1 MTTITDL
8 FPSPY
13 LAAGDVETKPVVTI
27 KAINKKTMK
36 NRDGEDELKP
46 VIFFNELEKGMVLNK
61 TNAEIIASLYGA
73 TLEDWTGERVQLHS
87 VMVEAFGKRQP
98 AIRVA
103 EQKPSADKAKI
114 LQRYSEWYE
123 RGVKVKMDGIE
134 NYSVNA
140 NMPAEELI
148 ALGKELRGKVEAAE
162 QF

>member
-1 MTTITDL
+1 MTTLNDL

-13 LAAGDVETKPVVTI
+13 LAATDVEAKPVVTI
-27 KAINKKTMK
+27 KTITKKTMK
-36 NRDGEDELKP
+36 NRDGEDEVKP
-46 VIFFNELEKGMVLNK
+46 VIFFNEMEKGMVLNK
-61 TNAEIIASLYGA
+61 TNAEIIASLYGN

-103 EQKPSADKAKI
+103 EQKPVTDKSKV

-123 RGVKVKMDGIE
+123 RGVKAKMDGIE

-140 NMPAEELI
+140 DMPTEEII